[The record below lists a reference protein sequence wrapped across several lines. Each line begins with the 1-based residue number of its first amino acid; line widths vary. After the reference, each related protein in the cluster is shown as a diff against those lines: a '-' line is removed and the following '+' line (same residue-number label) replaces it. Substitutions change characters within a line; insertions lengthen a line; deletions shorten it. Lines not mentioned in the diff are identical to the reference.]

1 MGWKLLAKLHDRNNA
16 VFFLKKKNPLVSPCE
31 SARRTWA
38 HLPAA
43 RCHESGIWCN
53 HWKAVVLGQSTEALS
68 SREGHMIAIAGST
81 APFLVATSSE
91 FELEQVQKAS
101 FSISSTKSFL
111 LERSGY
117 KVLLPKNKERAFG
130 PLPYQKKEDWTG
142 VILPSINCLFP
153 PCPKKE
159 APELIA
165 FCGQPEEGEGNKVQV
180 CLSRATWSYTRILC
194 GLHQVTTL
202 LVAGKSSGW
211 SLVGHQGAVSHV
223 APLFWG
229 ETMKKQGRIRW
240 GSVSDWLGWTVS
252 KQDRLK
258 PLATECSLETPR
270 FKSKFALG
278 PVFFPKEQLAPKLRL
293 N

>member
-1 MGWKLLAKLHDRNNA
+1 MPWVRNLMQPLESRGPRTEHWGTFQQRRAHDCHCREHGTI
-16 VFFLKKKNPLVSPCE
+16 LV
-31 SARRTWA
+31 
-38 HLPAA
+38 
-43 RCHESGIWCN
+43 I
-53 HWKAVVLGQSTEALS
+53 
-68 SREGHMIAIAGST
+68 
-81 APFLVATSSE
+81 TSSK
-91 FELEQVQKAS
+91 FEVEQVQNAP

-117 KVLLPKNKERAFG
+117 KVLLPENKERAFG

-180 CLSRATWSYTRILC
+180 CLSRGTWSYTRILC

-211 SLVGHQGAVSHV
+211 SLMGHQGAVSHV
-223 APLFWG
+223 WLLYFGEKPWKGKAGSDEEASATGWAERFPSRTDWSLSLRSAPW
-229 ETMKKQGRIRW
+229 KHH
-240 GSVSDWLGWTVS
+240 VSRANLLLDQFSSQRKNLPQNSG
-252 KQDRLK
+252 
-258 PLATECSLETPR
+258 
-270 FKSKFALG
+270 
-278 PVFFPKEQLAPKLRL
+278 
-293 N
+293 